1 MWRGGSRAARQ
12 RLRGAPNRQQAARR
26 VERLWALRRSEW
38 SLFEHGLSLMS
49 NTPLS
54 NSLLRAPIAAI
65 LAWLVPGLG
74 HIFLGHKVRGLIFLV
89 VITLTFWTGVA
100 VGGVKCVDPRKPVQ
114 QHSNTHSQRGR
125 ARSWWFFA
133 QIMNGGYAV
142 ATHAVGV
149 RTERASYLSWPSGDI
164 ASVYTGVAG
173 LLNLLI
179 ILDALVRAEGLA
191 LAAARASG
199 PTRSTGP
206 PKGGGST

>member
-1 MWRGGSRAARQ
+1 M
-12 RLRGAPNRQQAARR
+12 
-26 VERLWALRRSEW
+26 
-38 SLFEHGLSLMS
+38 MS
-49 NTPLS
+49 KVPLG

-65 LAWLVPGLG
+65 LAWLIPGLG
-74 HIFLGHKVRGLIFLV
+74 HIFLGHKVRGVIFLV

-100 VGGVKCVDPRKPVQ
+100 VGGVKCVDPHKPVQ
-114 QHSNTHSQRGR
+114 QQSNTQQQRVRG
-125 ARSWWFFA
+125 RSWWFFA

-149 RTERASYLSWPSGDI
+149 RSERASYLSWPSGDI

-179 ILDALVRAEGLA
+179 IIDALVRAEGLA
-191 LAAARASG
+191 LAIAPTSGAAR
-199 PTRSTGP
+199 PKGP

>member
-1 MWRGGSRAARQ
+1 
-12 RLRGAPNRQQAARR
+12 
-26 VERLWALRRSEW
+26 
-38 SLFEHGLSLMS
+38 MS
-49 NTPLS
+49 KVPLE

-65 LAWLVPGLG
+65 LAWLIPGLG
-74 HIFLGHKVRGLIFLV
+74 HIFLGHKVRGVIFLV

-100 VGGVKCVDPRKPVQ
+100 VGGVKCVDPHKPLQ
-114 QHSNTHSQRGR
+114 QQSSTPHHRGR

-149 RTERASYLSWPSGDI
+149 RSQRVSYLSWPSGDI

-179 ILDALVRAEGLA
+179 IIDALVRAEGLA
-191 LAAARASG
+191 LATSLTSGTARRRA
-199 PTRSTGP
+199 P

>member
-1 MWRGGSRAARQ
+1 MRNAMLTLIAAVV
-12 RLRGAPNRQQAARR
+12 LT
-26 VERLWALRRSEW
+26 S
-38 SLFEHGLSLMS
+38 
-49 NTPLS
+49 
-54 NSLLRAPIAAI
+54 AI
-65 LAWLVPGLG
+65 LAWLIPGLG
-74 HIFLGHKVRGLIFLV
+74 HIFLGHKVRGVIFLV

-100 VGGVKCVDPRKPVQ
+100 VGGVKCVDPHKPVQ
-114 QHSNTHSQRGR
+114 QRSTALQQRGR

-149 RTERASYLSWPSGDI
+149 RVERASYLSWPSGDI

-191 LAAARASG
+191 VAVASTSGAA
-199 PTRSTGP
+199 RSTGP

>member
-1 MWRGGSRAARQ
+1 M
-12 RLRGAPNRQQAARR
+12 
-26 VERLWALRRSEW
+26 
-38 SLFEHGLSLMS
+38 MS
-49 NTPLS
+49 KVPLE

-65 LAWLVPGLG
+65 LAWLIPGLG
-74 HIFLGHKVRGLIFLV
+74 HIFLGHKVRGVIFLV

-100 VGGVKCVDPRKPVQ
+100 VGGVKCVDPHKPVQ
-114 QHSNTHSQRGR
+114 QQSNTQQQRVRG
-125 ARSWWFFA
+125 RSWWFFA

-149 RTERASYLSWPSGDI
+149 RSERASYLSWPSGDI

-179 ILDALVRAEGLA
+179 IIDALVRAEGLA
-191 LAAARASG
+191 LATAVASG
-199 PTRSTGP
+199 TVRRTGP

>member
-1 MWRGGSRAARQ
+1 
-12 RLRGAPNRQQAARR
+12 
-26 VERLWALRRSEW
+26 
-38 SLFEHGLSLMS
+38 MS
-49 NTPLS
+49 DTPLG

-65 LAWLVPGLG
+65 LAWLIPGLG
-74 HIFLGHKVRGLIFLV
+74 HIFLGHKVRGVIFLV

-100 VGGVKCVDPRKPVQ
+100 VGGVKSVDPQKPVQ
-114 QHSNTHSQRGR
+114 QRSRTEQQQRNRG
-125 ARSWWFFA
+125 RSWWFFA

-179 ILDALVRAEGLA
+179 IIDALVRAEGLA
-191 LAAARASG
+191 VVISPNSG
-199 PTRSTGP
+199 PTRATGP